1 MEKMK
6 KVLLMCL
13 VLTLVFSFSCKKEQK
28 EEGSQAGKTDLKAEE
43 KVSEKAAEAAAESKK
58 ATEPKKVAEVI
69 NFNVLKE
76 WLPEVSGW
84 TKENTRGYQTSYG
97 DFSISIAEATYAKGE
112 TEIQAVLIDTI
123 GRLEAMGNF
132 KMMSEMKFSV
142 QDDNHYVKTY
152 NLDGY
157 PAVEE
162 YNFKDKEGSL
172 QVLVGDRFLVTLRG
186 RNIENTEVLKSFF
199 KNFDVKK
206 MESI

>member
-6 KVLLMCL
+6 KVLFLFL
-13 VLTLVFSFSCKKEQK
+13 VLTLVFSFSCKKAQK

-97 DFSISIAEATYAKGE
+97 DFSISIAEATYVKGE